1 MASDG
6 SNLQIILPHDFKT
19 QVPPSMGGSVT
30 IKETLRHL
38 RSILL
43 VVTTAFFLAS
53 CSGLTAIFPPAPL
66 EPEELEKAAEAERIL
81 SALSDQNHE
90 LKNFKGIGKIK
101 VWQEEK
107 LQFDERIAWIGSVP
121 AKMSMAVLV
130 SGFPVIK
137 IASDGEYFYYYE
149 VRNGRPFYKKIPT
162 ADASLNQILSI
173 QIKVSDVLHLLA
185 GRVPLREHQSASL
198 LSDNSGKGVVLE
210 LKRHWWGV
218 IEKIYL
224 DDTKTRVNHIEFFN
238 RSGALIYRATF
249 EEMQTVRGYS
259 VPSRL
264 RVSNDEGSNFL
275 LDIDQYWVEDTVAS
289 SLFVL
294 NPP

>member
-1 MASDG
+1 MKK
-6 SNLQIILPHDFKT
+6 IT
-19 QVPPSMGGSVT
+19 C
-30 IKETLRHL
+30 HL
-38 RSILL
+38 RSIIP
-43 VVTTAFFLAS
+43 VVTTVVFLVG
-53 CSGLTAIFPPAPL
+53 CSGLTAIFPPVPL
-66 EPEELEKAAEAERIL
+66 EPAELGKAAEAQRIL
-81 SALSDQNHE
+81 SALSDQNQM
-90 LKNFKGIGKIK
+90 LQNFKGIGKMK

-107 LQFDERIAWIGSVP
+107 LQFDERIAWIGSIPV
-121 AKMSMAVLV
+121 KVSMAVLV

-149 VRNGRPFYKKIPT
+149 LRNGRPFYKKIAT

-173 QIKVSDVLHLLA
+173 QIKVSDVLLLLA

-198 LSDNSGKGVVLE
+198 LSDNSGEGAVLE
-210 LKRHWWGV
+210 LKRRWWGV
-218 IEKIYL
+218 VEKIFF
-224 DDTKTRVNHIEFFN
+224 DDTKTRVNQIEFFN
-238 RSGALIYRATF
+238 RSGALIYRASF
-249 EEMQTVRGYS
+249 EEMQTVQGYS

-275 LDIDQYWVEDTVAS
+275 LDIDQYWVEDTVAP